1 MRALA
6 RLCVGLTVAGAFSL
20 AVTAHAEG
28 LVYGDPLHPPD
39 YNWNGLY
46 IGANVGAN
54 WGTSTAIDPLTTNR
68 FTTAGGDVT
77 AGGNIGYNWHRSIFL
92 YGLEGD
98 VGFLG
103 DNGTGASTLLA
114 NTVIKNDGGFFTT
127 LRARGGIVFNE
138 SLLYATGG
146 YIGADMGSRVFTTD
160 RTLISST
167 AGFES
172 GWTVGAG
179 WERMLTPALSVKVEY
194 LHYDLGTDRVAG
206 FCCGGALTRFFDI
219 ENSGDLVRVG
229 LNYRF
234 GERLAH
240 VPPPPTK

>member
-28 LVYGDPLHPPD
+28 LVYGDPLNPPY
-39 YNWNGLY
+39 YNWNGL
-46 IGANVGAN
+46 
-54 WGTSTAIDPLTTNR
+54 
-68 FTTAGGDVT
+68 
-77 AGGNIGYNWHRSIFL
+77 
-92 YGLEGD
+92 
-98 VGFLG
+98 
-103 DNGTGASTLLA
+103 
-114 NTVIKNDGGFFTT
+114 
-127 LRARGGIVFNE
+127 
-138 SLLYATGG
+138 

-160 RTLISST
+160 RTLITST

-234 GERLAH
+234 GERLAP